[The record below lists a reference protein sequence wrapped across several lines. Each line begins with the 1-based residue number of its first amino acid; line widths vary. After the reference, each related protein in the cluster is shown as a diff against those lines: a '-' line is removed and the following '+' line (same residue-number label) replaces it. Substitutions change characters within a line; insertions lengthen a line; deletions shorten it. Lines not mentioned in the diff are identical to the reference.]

1 MITDQTLLV
10 SYYYIKQNNYN
21 FISLQAADKR
31 TATLVRP
38 VSAVAASVA
47 AEFRSDALS
56 ARPAREVVLVTRDQ
70 VAVLLLRV
78 VAAVVVPVAD
88 ESARDAARRV
98 VRTRH
103 LAGTATVGRR
113 FLTAYQRNHKA
124 CKNLRSYGKI
134 RS

>member
-70 VAVLLLRV
+70 VAVLLVRV
-78 VAAVVVPVAD
+78 VAAVVVPVA
-88 ESARDAARRV
+88 EKSARDAAHRMRARSLTRR
-98 VRTRH
+98 
-103 LAGTATVGRR
+103 AINGRR
-113 FLTAYQRNHKA
+113 
-124 CKNLRSYGKI
+124 SW
-134 RS
+134 